1 MKCLAPSSSNSAHR
15 TEEDSEVAAG
25 TWDSVKMLSSVS
37 QGGSCRLAIFVVRVV
52 GGGPVSCSQERR
64 GHYHH
69 GHAHASPSAVT
80 RISENTEWE
89 EAAAG
94 RAGLAWRIVT
104 PSAALS
110 MSGGPAGSGRTRPL
124 QHRSGWLPAPGR
136 TADGAERSLKDAV
149 LKDCVCTLSCVQFSV
164 SP

>member
-1 MKCLAPSSSNSAHR
+1 MKCLAPSSSSSAHR
-15 TEEDSEVAAG
+15 TEEDSEDQLAG
-25 TWDSVKMLSSVS
+25 CWHLGLCEDAQQCLSGCLSSVS
-37 QGGSCRLAIFVVRVV
+37 CRLAVFVVRVV

-89 EAAAG
+89 EVAAG
-94 RAGLAWRIVT
+94 RAGLTWRIVT

-124 QHRSGWLPAPGR
+124 RIARGGCQHQAEPR
-136 TADGAERSLKDAV
+136 TG
-149 LKDCVCTLSCVQFSV
+149 LSTH
-164 SP
+164 